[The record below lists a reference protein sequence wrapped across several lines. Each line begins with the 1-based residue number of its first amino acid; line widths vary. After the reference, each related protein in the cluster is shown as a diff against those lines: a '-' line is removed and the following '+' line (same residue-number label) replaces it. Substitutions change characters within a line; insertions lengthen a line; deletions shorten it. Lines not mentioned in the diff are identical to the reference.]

1 MGKANADCSACMCE
15 DHTVLGSVRRAGSL
29 PAPGAAVLLSG
40 TSPKL
45 LTLSDHNGHFR
56 VPGICSDG
64 NTTLLIKLQGHMRQ
78 EIVMPLS
85 SEPTTVLHVKLE
97 RASKNPT
104 WIKMNLNV
112 ELISS
117 GEK

>member
-1 MGKANADCSACMCE
+1 MGKANTDCNACTCK

-56 VPGICSDG
+56 VPGICPDG
-64 NTTLLIKLQGHMRQ
+64 NTTLLIKLQGHTPQ
-78 EIVMPLS
+78 QVVMPLS
-85 SEPTTVLHVKLE
+85 SELTTVLHVKVE
-97 RASKNPT
+97 RASKDPALLQ
-104 WIKMNLNV
+104 IHSNV
-112 ELISS
+112 TPD